1 MQWNADPK
9 GGFTTGDPWLPP
21 VNPDELNV
29 AGQRVDPGS
38 LLVLY
43 RRLIEVRK
51 LFGPSLDLVAVEG
64 AVLEYRRGDFL
75 VRLNFGE
82 ERVALPPRGEVVLRT
97 DAEGT
102 RTLGPYAAAVAQ
114 AA

>member
-1 MQWNADPK
+1 MV
-9 GGFTTGDPWLPP
+9 T
-21 VNPDELNV
+21 
-29 AGQRVDPGS
+29 
-38 LLVLY
+38 
-43 RRLIEVRK
+43 
-51 LFGPSLDLVAVEG
+51 
-64 AVLEYRRGDFL
+64 L